1 MWNILCGSLELSA
14 NYSGQPGDGEDLGDR
29 GGELTGS
36 VGERRGYCQR
46 I

>member
-1 MWNILCGSLELSA
+1 MEHTLWKFGIIYQS
-14 NYSGQPGDGEDLGDR
+14 QPGDGEDLGDR